1 MNTRMESPLF
11 STIIPRSLARS
22 VLVGLIAAF
31 SIAQV
36 GFASSPS
43 SEAPVPRNTDSVGT
57 PSIMGTV
64 PASRLAPNLVVIT
77 IEGPIDAVTS
87 RSFKRRL
94 ELAEQGGADGIVVEL
109 NTPGGEVGAVLEICS
124 AIKRSP
130 IQNSVAWINPMAYS
144 GGAIVALACKRIIVS
159 PGATMGDAAPIAVS
173 PLAGL
178 MELPE
183 TERQKILSPLLAEIV
198 DSARRNGYDEML
210 VQSLV
215 SLGVE
220 LWLIRDKQTGQQ
232 FFVTE
237 DEYRTIFGEEPP
249 RGRPHVASGAGTVSR
264 SAPIGG
270 SSSSRSGSSKANET
284 SEAPAFT
291 PASPTMSESLTEQVE
306 DSLEVTSQ
314 RPVIEPNVNGRYE
327 LVHYATDGKTLLT
340 LKEQDLKDY
349 GLADPAV
356 SVRTDEDL
364 RNYMGATNMR
374 RLDRTWSESFVRF
387 MTMGMSGLVVRGLLV
402 VVFMMAMFIEL
413 SMPGLGIPGLIAILA
428 LTGLVV
434 PPMLI
439 GAASWWALAAILMGI
454 GLVLI
459 EIFVVPGF
467 GVPGILGIISLF
479 AGLVGTFAQ
488 AGQLFPGVGTGD
500 GSDLAWA
507 VSIVMLAV
515 FAAGVGIYFFSRYT
529 NRFPVM
535 GKLILS
541 SEQHVTNG
549 EGMLAAMNPTP
560 LDDGATAVQVGAAG
574 FARSPLRPSGTAE
587 FGEQLVDVVAE
598 YGFIDAGKPIRAV
611 SVSRFRIG
619 VEQVDGDAQSGKHDS
634 RESESA

>member
-1 MNTRMESPLF
+1 
-11 STIIPRSLARS
+11 
-22 VLVGLIAAF
+22 
-31 SIAQV
+31 
-36 GFASSPS
+36 
-43 SEAPVPRNTDSVGT
+43 
-57 PSIMGTV
+57 
-64 PASRLAPNLVVIT
+64 
-77 IEGPIDAVTS
+77 
-87 RSFKRRL
+87 
-94 ELAEQGGADGIVVEL
+94 
-109 NTPGGEVGAVLEICS
+109 
-124 AIKRSP
+124 
-130 IQNSVAWINPMAYS
+130 
-144 GGAIVALACKRIIVS
+144 
-159 PGATMGDAAPIAVS
+159 
-173 PLAGL
+173 
-178 MELPE
+178 
-183 TERQKILSPLLAEIV
+183 
-198 DSARRNGYDEML
+198 
-210 VQSLV
+210 
-215 SLGVE
+215 
-220 LWLIRDKQTGQQ
+220 
-232 FFVTE
+232 
-237 DEYRTIFGEEPP
+237 
-249 RGRPHVASGAGTVSR
+249 
-264 SAPIGG
+264 
-270 SSSSRSGSSKANET
+270 
-284 SEAPAFT
+284 
-291 PASPTMSESLTEQVE
+291 
-306 DSLEVTSQ
+306 
-314 RPVIEPNVNGRYE
+314 
-327 LVHYATDGKTLLT
+327 
-340 LKEQDLKDY
+340 
-349 GLADPAV
+349 
-356 SVRTDEDL
+356 
-364 RNYMGATNMR
+364 
-374 RLDRTWSESFVRF
+374 
-387 MTMGMSGLVVRGLLV
+387 
-402 VVFMMAMFIEL
+402 
-413 SMPGLGIPGLIAILA
+413 
-428 LTGLVV
+428 
-434 PPMLI
+434 MLI

-611 SVSRFRIG
+611 SVSRFRIC